1 MTATTTDELVYDPT
15 DHDTL
20 MSPHA
25 LFARMREEA
34 PLYHRDD
41 QDFYAVSRFHDV
53 ESVLV
58 NRDTYISRKGVT
70 MGILRSGMEFP
81 GTLIFEDPP
90 SHPIHRALL
99 SRMFTARRV
108 SGLEQEIRDLCTSL
122 MDPLVGSGGF
132 DVVGEVASIVP
143 MRVIGMLVGIPHDQQ
158 IRLRDQLLGSRDNEE
173 LSLEESLSGSVFA
186 EFIDERIKH
195 PADDIMTHLLT
206 AEFEGE
212 DGEMTKLT
220 RDQLLAYIN
229 IVAAAGNE
237 TTRILIGWYSK
248 LLADH
253 PDQQARLAADPS
265 LISNALEETL
275 RFEGNTLENCRYVAK
290 DVELYGETVPA
301 GSFMV
306 TLTMAANR
314 DPRVFDNPDTYD
326 VGRKIDHHMAFGFG
340 SHYCLGQA
348 LARLEGRV
356 VLEELLKRWPEWG
369 TDMSGARFMYHPDN
383 RGWDA
388 LPIVFP

>member
-1 MTATTTDELVYDPT
+1 MTATTTDELVYDNT

-20 MSPHA
+20 LSPHA
-25 LFARMREEA
+25 LMKRMREEA

-53 ESVLV
+53 ERVLKD
-58 NRDTYISRKGVT
+58 RDTFISRKGVT
-70 MGILRSGMEFP
+70 IGILRSGMEFP

-90 SHPIHRALL
+90 THGIHRTLL
-99 SRMFTARRV
+99 SRMFTPRRV
-108 SGLEQEIRDLCTSL
+108 SGLEVEIRQLCADL

-132 DVVGEVASIVP
+132 DVVGEIASFVP
-143 MRVIGMLVGIPHDQQ
+143 MRVIGMLVGIPHEEQ
-158 IRLRDQLLGSRDNEE
+158 IRLRDQLLGTRDREDV
-173 LSLEESLSGSVFA
+173 SLEESLSGAVFA
-186 EFIDERIKH
+186 DFIDERVKN
-195 PADDIMTHLLT
+195 PTDDIMSHLLQ
-206 AEFEGE
+206 AEFKNEH
-212 DGEMTKLT
+212 GEMTRLS
-220 RDQLLAYIN
+220 RDELLAYIN

-253 PDQQARLAADPS
+253 PEQRARLVADPS
-265 LISNALEETL
+265 LIPLAIEETL
-275 RFEGNTLENCRYVAK
+275 RFEGNTLENCRFVDK
-290 DVELYGETVPA
+290 DVELYGEIVPA

-314 DPRVFDNPDTYD
+314 DPEAFENPDSYD

-348 LARLEGRV
+348 LARMEGRV
-356 VLEELLKRWPEWG
+356 VLEELLKRWPEWD
-369 TDMSGARFMYHPDN
+369 TNMD
-383 RGWDA
+383 DA
-388 LPIVFP
+388 LSLIHI